1 VIRGLYTATTGMISE
16 AIRTDV
22 ISNNV
27 ANVNTTGYKK
37 DEAINSD
44 FASVLLK
51 RINDGEVQEV
61 GKLGRGTVVAE
72 VVVSQSQGAVRK
84 TDNDFDLAIDGKG
97 FFVVD
102 TPQGER
108 YTRNGSF
115 LRSANGE
122 LVTSDGYKV
131 MGTAG
136 VITVDEN
143 AKFTVSPTGEIIVD
157 DVPTDNLRLVD
168 FAENVKLEKEGSTL
182 FKAPNGATPTDSTAT
197 IVQGSIEMSNV
208 NVVGEM
214 VKLITAYRAYET
226 NAKAVQSH
234 DAMLDKAVNEVGK
247 V

>member
-1 VIRGLYTATTGMISE
+1 MIRGLYTATTGMISE

-115 LRSANGE
+115 LRSANGI
-122 LVTSDGYKV
+122 K
-131 MGTAG
+131 
-136 VITVDEN
+136 
-143 AKFTVSPTGEIIVD
+143 AK
-157 DVPTDNLRLVD
+157 
-168 FAENVKLEKEGSTL
+168 L
-182 FKAPNGATPTDSTAT
+182 FP
-197 IVQGSIEMSNV
+197 
-208 NVVGEM
+208 
-214 VKLITAYRAYET
+214 
-226 NAKAVQSH
+226 
-234 DAMLDKAVNEVGK
+234 
-247 V
+247 